1 MTGSGDLGDFLKTR
15 RGQLRPEAAGIKTYD
30 ERRRVPGLRREEVA
44 LLAGISVPYYT
55 RLEQG
60 QSHRASPEIL
70 DAIARALSL
79 TEAERIHLH
88 ALADAQQRRPS
99 QRRRAPE
106 RITEATIALLDALG
120 AAPAIVLGRSTEVL
134 AWNRQGHALYA
145 GHLAFDAPQ
154 QPATRPNMARL
165 VFLDAHTRE
174 LYSGWPAK
182 ARAVV
187 GNLRIAVARNPG
199 DPLLLGLI
207 GDLTVNSPE
216 FAKLWADHRIKTCHV
231 TDYEMRHPL
240 VGTLTVTQQTLQS
253 PSQPDQFIV
262 VSTASPGSPSKVA
275 LDLLTQATTPA
286 EAHQPA

>member
-1 MTGSGDLGDFLKTR
+1 MTGSGELGGFLKAR
-15 RGQLRPEAAGIKTYD
+15 RAQLRPDQVGLKTYD

-70 DAIARALSL
+70 DAIAQALGL
-79 TEAERIHLH
+79 TDSERTHLR
-88 ALADAQQRRPS
+88 ALADAEQRRS
-99 QRRRAPE
+99 TRRPAPE
-106 RITEATIALLDALG
+106 RVTEATNALLTALG
-120 AAPAIVLGRSTEVL
+120 DAPAIVLGRSTDVL

-145 GHLAFDAPQ
+145 GHLAFEAPQ
-154 QPATRPNMARL
+154 HAATRPNMARL

-174 LYSGWPAK
+174 LYSGWLVK

-187 GNLRIAVARNPG
+187 GNLRITVARNAD
-199 DPLLLGLI
+199 DPVLLGLI

-216 FAKLWADHRIKTCHV
+216 FAKLWADHRIKTCDV
-231 TDYEMRHPL
+231 ADYEMRHPL
-240 VGTLTVTQQTLQS
+240 IGTLTITQQTLQS

-262 VSTASPGSPSKVA
+262 VSTAQAGSPSQTA
-275 LDLLTQATTPA
+275 LNLLAQATTPA
-286 EAHQPA
+286 KAHQPV